1 MFNPWDIKK
10 EDFPDNGSLIDK
22 IKFVLGYAILAP
34 STHNSQPWLFKLSE
48 NSCRIYYNNNLR
60 LPEADPIG
68 RDLYISMGCM
78 IENLVIAASYFGIFK
93 DINYKLEGNYI
104 AEVIFHNEGQR
115 NRDIEYLLDTIP
127 ARVNSRGLFN
137 KEILPEEIQATLLA
151 LNNNPEL
158 HINFI
163 TDKDKIKTV
172 ASLNELGQR
181 IAHGKPSFRK
191 EMYEWM
197 HSSLTTKKSGMPGY
211 SLKMPFLFSFIIPAL
226 IKFFD
231 MSPLLARLNY
241 RSMVTSQMIYVISS
255 RDSSELIW
263 VETGRLAERSM
274 LYLQS
279 GGISTS
285 IFVASIE
292 MSDLYK
298 ELQKV
303 MNIDLYPQFLF
314 CIGYM
319 GNVQRHSPRINI
331 EEKIL
336 T

>member
-1 MFNPWDIKK
+1 MFNPWDIKRK
-10 EDFPDNGSLIDK
+10 DFPDNGNLIDK

-48 NSCRIYYNNNLR
+48 DSCHIYYNNNLR

-93 DINYKLEGNYI
+93 DINYRLEGNYI
-104 AEVIFHNEGQR
+104 AEVIFHDEGQR
-115 NRDIEYLLDTIP
+115 NRDIEYLLDTILT
-127 ARVNSRGLFN
+127 RVNSRGLFD
-137 KEILPEEIQATLLA
+137 KEILPKEIRATLLA

-163 TDKDKIKTV
+163 TDKDKIKIA
-172 ASLNELGQR
+172 ASLTDLGQR
-181 IAHGKPSFRK
+181 IAHGKSSFRK
-191 EMYEWM
+191 EMSGWM
-197 HSSLTTKKSGMPGY
+197 HNSLTAKKVGMPGY
-211 SLKMPFLFSFIIPAL
+211 SLKMPFLLSFVIPTL

-231 MSPLLARLNY
+231 MSPLLAKLNY
-241 RSMVTSQMIYVISS
+241 RSMISSQMICVINS
-255 RDSSELIW
+255 RDNSELIW

-303 MNIDLYPQFLF
+303 MNTDLYPQFLF
-314 CIGYM
+314 CVGYM
-319 GNVQRHSPRINI
+319 KNVQRHSPRVNI